1 MSKKTRSSKK
11 HTFAKP
17 STQAKRVCVDMFKSR
32 AIASIGTSRNYA
44 DGLARFGEW
53 LRDNRCGPLD
63 QAASISRAERFLAE
77 RAKAVGQKTL
87 DRDRQA
93 VEALLRHNGKLDER
107 CRLPMVRSEK
117 QQVLK
122 PRAYSPDQVHAIKAR
137 MAPHNQLGMEI
148 AHAAGLRAHELFTL
162 ARLDEA
168 TADERKADPSKFL
181 GLENFTR
188 YLTTGKGGL
197 TREVAIPNRLAE
209 RLEALRLD
217 EPRTR
222 RDREILYQQRYGV
235 GGGRALSQSFTDAS
249 KAALGYSTGLH
260 GLRHSYAQQRH
271 FELQLL
277 TGDPEK
283 ALEVVSQ
290 ELGHFRPQITEVY
303 LR

>member
-1 MSKKTRSSKK
+1 MSKKARSKK

-17 STQAKRVCVDMFKSR
+17 AGQAKRLCIEMFKNR
-32 AIASIGTSRNYA
+32 EIASLGTSRNYA
-44 DGLARFGEW
+44 DGLTRFGEW
-53 LRDNRCGPLD
+53 LRDNRCGPLE

-77 RAKAVGQKTL
+77 RAKTVGQKTL
-87 DRDRQA
+87 DRDRQS
-93 VEALLRHNGKLDER
+93 VQALLRHNGRLDAKA
-107 CRLPMVRSEK
+107 RLPMVRSEK
-117 QQVLK
+117 QQELK
-122 PRAYSPDQVHAIKAR
+122 PRAYTPEQVQATLER
-137 MAPHNQLGMEI
+137 MTPPNQLGVEI

-168 TADERKADPSKFL
+168 TADKRKSEPEKFL

-197 TREVAIPNRLAE
+197 TREVAIPNDLAE

-222 RDREILYQQRYGV
+222 RDRNILYTQRYGV
-235 GGGRALSQSFTDAS
+235 GGGKALTQSFAAAS

-260 GLRHSYAQQRH
+260 GLRHAYAQKRN

-277 TGDPEK
+277 TGNPEL

-290 ELGHFRPQITEVY
+290 EIGHLRPEITEVY